1 MIPSPQIQHRS
12 DAHHSCWLSA
22 SSAHARI
29 GSPDCTDVAP
39 PIRSRNVRN
48 AFSPLHVRPC
58 FDATR
63 PGRPLRSKLLEPH
76 AAVKSP

>member
-12 DAHHSCWLSA
+12 DDHHSCWLSA
-22 SSAHARI
+22 GSAHARI

-48 AFSPLHVRPC
+48 ACSLLHVRPS

-63 PGRPLRSKLLEPH
+63 PGRSLRSKLLEPH